1 VFYYCEATKE
11 SSWEHP
17 LDSYYRFLYTKLRK
31 MKRHSKHS
39 KGGRGAARPEDMAKD
54 RELVDLLWAMEKEQR
69 ASDLLAASDT
79 SSFYES
85 SVSASR
91 PSGSEPSWSASESPA
106 DSFDSGQ
113 FAALALTAGPGG
125 GLAGLA
131 QLPPEQMP
139 AEVREIAAY
148 LGINLTHLAT
158 PVTVQEVRE
167 MAEYLGVDAAREGYL
182 LHLVKMAL
190 HAPLPKGWD
199 IYKDERGEPFY
210 LNRATRA
217 TSYRHPADEYFINKA
232 KQDRARHVRA
242 LTEGAAV
249 RDAEP
254 WLDFN
259 DEAGGVFWFNFRTNQ
274 TSRTAPARFA
284 WLDDASSPAQERGRA
299 PAPAPGAHAPAAAPP
314 AQRPGRPAPSPP
326 ELRAD
331 RGDSGSNS
339 PTLEPLR
346 GATPRATPPRLT
358 PRAPAGGAPAAPA
371 GGSPRAP
378 AAPGGGD
385 KVPLKPL
392 PPSHSPRAPVPPSHS
407 PRAPG
412 ASAAGG
418 AAPGASAAVGAAPL
432 KPTPPRAPPPQG
444 ARGGR
449 LPVANSAGGPTP
461 PQETLPRMAPTPP
474 QGTLP
479 REHDGAAGVG
489 AGAVAPPGAA
499 HKLRAQ
505 LQAAPNGF
513 NEKRRGTLAGVER

>member
-1 VFYYCEATKE
+1 MFYYCEATKE

-378 AAPGGGD
+378 AAPGGG
-385 KVPLKPL
+385 
-392 PPSHSPRAPVPPSHS
+392 
-407 PRAPG
+407 G
-412 ASAAGG
+412 QG
-418 AAPGASAAVGAAPL
+418 AAEAAAAKPQPARTGAA
-432 KPTPPRAPPPQG
+432 KPQPTRTG
-444 ARGGR
+444 GVGRGGR
-449 LPVANSAGGPTP
+449 GAGGVG
-461 PQETLPRMAPTPP
+461 R
-474 QGTLP
+474 GG
-479 REHDGAAGVG
+479 RGAAEADAAARAAA
-489 AGAVAPPGAA
+489 AGRARRAA
-499 HKLRAQ
+499 
-505 LQAAPNGF
+505 
-513 NEKRRGTLAGVER
+513 AGCK